1 MGEAGFGAEEQAS
14 RRARRVA
21 QLRAEQE
28 RGTALDA
35 EVQAQLARAQ
45 RDQRAWSA
53 GAEGERLVA
62 VALESLDRYG
72 WTALHDLHWPGR
84 PKANLDHV
92 ALGPG
97 GVVLVDAKNW
107 SGDVTGVD
115 GRLRQNGYDRTSQV
129 ESVAAAVADLVAQ
142 LAPNH
147 RSAVRGI
154 VCLASQDLDPTSFP
168 WGVTVVGRAQ
178 LPAFLA
184 SMPPRLTPF
193 DVADLGRYLQGHLGG
208 ATSPGVT
215 ATSRPPRRT
224 RQRSAQ
230 VSVRADRPQRGSAQR
245 RAAAARRQ
253 QKAVRAA
260 LLRVALVGAGLFLA
274 LNLLPHLTGK

>member
-1 MGEAGFGAEEQAS
+1 MGEAGFGAEEQAT

-62 VALESLDRYG
+62 VALESLSRYG

-107 SGDVTGVD
+107 SGDVTAVD

-129 ESVAAAVADLVAQ
+129 ESVATAVADLVAQ

-147 RSAVRGI
+147 RSAVRGV
-154 VCLASQDLDPTSFP
+154 VCLASQDLEPSSFP
-168 WGVTVVGRAQ
+168 LGVTVVGRAQ

-184 SMPPRLTPF
+184 SLPPRLSPF
-193 DVADLGRYLQGHLGG
+193 DVADIGRFLEGRLGG
-208 ATSPGVT
+208 ATSPGVA
-215 ATSRPPRRT
+215 ATSRPPRRN
-224 RQRSAQ
+224 RQRSAL
-230 VSVRADRPQRGSAQR
+230 VATRSDRPRRGSEKR

-253 QKAVRAA
+253 QKAAGAA
-260 LLRVALVGAGLFLA
+260 LLRVALIGVALFIV